1 MGVNLTSLIPTF
13 QIKKNFFNRHERG
26 KRKIKNIFFQ
36 DFPFIIPFIELI
48 SQSNL
53 KMAEL
58 GPDFCLG
65 MLILIHIM
73 GKHHVR
79 LDFLQKVFF
88 DTP

>member
-1 MGVNLTSLIPTF
+1 MKGVKEKS
-13 QIKKNFFNRHERG
+13 K
-26 KRKIKNIFFQ
+26 IFFQ
-36 DFPFIIPFIELI
+36 DFSFIIPFIDLI

-65 MLILIHIM
+65 MLILIQIM
-73 GKHHVR
+73 GKHHVH

>member
-1 MGVNLTSLIPTF
+1 MKGVKEKSKTFFSRFSLYNPLYRF
-13 QIKKNFFNRHERG
+13 
-26 KRKIKNIFFQ
+26 
-36 DFPFIIPFIELI
+36 DFPEQP
-48 SQSNL
+48 

-58 GPDFCLG
+58 GPDFCFG

-73 GKHHVR
+73 GKHHVH